1 MNNEVF
7 DNIQSSIFDVM
18 ETKKC
23 GTWWVIEDL
32 IKKVRK
38 SCLNNGLQILN
49 NDGEQELINIIMS
62 NLYGFEKLHIAELK
76 EIDGK
81 NNVKLLY

>member
-1 MNNEVF
+1 MNSEVF
-7 DNIQSSIFDVM
+7 SNIQSAIFDVM

-32 IKKVRK
+32 IKNVRK
-38 SCLNNGLQILN
+38 RCINNGLQILN
-49 NDGEQELINIIMS
+49 KDGEKDLINMIMS
-62 NLYGFEKLHIAELK
+62 NLYGFEKLHIAEIK
-76 EIDGK
+76 EIEGK

>member
-1 MNNEVF
+1 MNSEVF
-7 DNIQSSIFDVM
+7 SNIQSAIFDVM

-38 SCLNNGLQILN
+38 HCIKNGLKILN
-49 NDGEQELINIIMS
+49 KDGEKDLINMIMS
-62 NLYGFEKLHIAELK
+62 NLYGFEKLHIAEIK